1 MAKSPSDQSQPVPQP
16 VVPPE
21 TGSASLA
28 NMEGEKDIET
38 TPTRPIGH
46 AALKG
51 LAVNCKTTVL
61 PELPTTRSVF
71 VIVTNPPLTL
81 VVRISGGFVMTQ
93 FAPRIEARMP
103 SAKTTEN
110 KCVAT
115 ESPPEHGILDLLQF
129 VLIE

>member
-1 MAKSPSDQSQPVPQP
+1 MAKRPSDQSQPVPQP
-16 VVPPE
+16 PVPPE

-28 NMEGEKDIET
+28 KIEGEKDIVT
-38 TPTRPIGH
+38 TPTKPIGH

-81 VVRISGGFVMTQ
+81 VVGLLAQ
-93 FAPRIEARMP
+93 FAPRIKARMP

-110 KCVAT
+110 RCVAT
-115 ESPPEHGILDLLQF
+115 ETPPVLGRLEMLQF